1 MRGEDTRTEEGIR
14 TGEDT
19 RIGEDTEI
27 EILEVGMKETIT
39 SSLRLSTNIFLPTAI
54 LYSNMFKV
62 KLREKAVFS
71 INILLFTFFT
81 RYQ

>member
-39 SSLRLSTNIFLPTAI
+39 SSLRLSTNIFLPTF
-54 LYSNMFKV
+54 M
-62 KLREKAVFS
+62 
-71 INILLFTFFT
+71 LFLTVIC
-81 RYQ
+81 